1 MEGFVEE
8 VAHELGSH
16 ADVVGFG
23 QSEVEKSIPDRELQ
37 GGMKTWS
44 KVVWREQAFVGSTDI
59 RGSLAYL

>member
-8 VAHELGSH
+8 VAPELGSH

-37 GGMKTWS
+37 GGMKTLS
-44 KVVWREQAFVGSTDI
+44 RVVWQEQAFVGEH
-59 RGSLAYL
+59 